1 MAVRVRKLEQ
11 KRGWAIG
18 VAASILKPTLLSAT
32 SRTWIDGEKI
42 PATGGCIVVINHIS
56 HVDPLLSAHFVYDHG
71 RLPRYLAKA
80 ALFDVRFVGG
90 VLRRTGQIPVH
101 RLTSDAA
108 SAFGSAV
115 EAIGKGQVVIVYP
128 EGTITRE
135 PGLWPMVGKTG
146 AARIALAADCEVY
159 PVAQWGAQDLLAPY
173 AKKPR
178 LLPPA
183 SIRMKA
189 GDPVDLDDLRGQPPS
204 PAVLRE
210 ATERIMAAITAL
222 LEDVRGEKA
231 PAERFDPRKA
241 GVREI
246 GNPYADAQA
255 DRRRRPGRSGRSGR
269 PGRPGRRRRAGGR
282 DQRTGQGEA
291 SGGRP

>member
-1 MAVRVRKLEQ
+1 VPKPRRLQERSSADFRFAVV
-11 KRGWAIG
+11 
-18 VAASILKPTLLSAT
+18 VLKPLLWAFT
-32 SRTWIDGEKI
+32 RHHWTDGTKL
-42 PATGGCIVVINHIS
+42 PAHGGYVIAANHVS
-56 HVDPLLSAHFVYDHG
+56 HVDPVTMAHFVYDHG

-80 ALFDVRFVGG
+80 SLFDVGFVGG

-101 RLTSDAA
+101 RLSSDAA

-115 EAIGKGQVVIVYP
+115 EAVRRGEVVIVYP
-128 EGTITRE
+128 EGTITRQ
-135 PGLWPMVGKTG
+135 PDMWPMVGKTG
-146 AARIALAADCEVY
+146 AARIALAAGCEVY

-189 GDPVDLDDLRGQPPS
+189 GDPVDLDDLRGQPLT

-222 LEDVRGEKA
+222 LEDVRGETA
-231 PAERFDPRKA
+231 PTGRFDPKKA

-246 GNPYADAQA
+246 GNPYADARRA
-255 DRRRRPGRSGRSGR
+255 VRRR
-269 PGRPGRRRRAGGR
+269 GRRHRRRGASGDQPT
-282 DQRTGQGEA
+282 DQRDATGGQ
-291 SGGRP
+291 P

>member
-1 MAVRVRKLEQ
+1 MSKPRRLQERSSADFRFAVV
-11 KRGWAIG
+11 
-18 VAASILKPTLLSAT
+18 VLKPLLSAFT
-32 SRTWIDGEKI
+32 RHHWTDGTKL
-42 PATGGCIVVINHIS
+42 PAHGGYVVAANHVS
-56 HVDPLLSAHFVYDHG
+56 HVDPLTMAHFVYDHG

-269 PGRPGRRRRAGGR
+269 PGRHGRRRRAGGR